1 MSQATAGAA
10 RTMTQTEVL
19 VSPEWLAS
27 RLDDPGIQ
35 VIEVDVNAKN
45 FAVGHIRGALLWN
58 VYRDFRNADYS
69 LVEESAIVD
78 LFRRSGL
85 TPDTTVVFYG
95 YAPALAF
102 WMMKL
107 YRHADVRIL
116 DGSRDD
122 LAGCRAPVDDGCCG
136 SGGDRV
142 SDARDRPE
150 HPRDAGRGGGVARRS
165 RDPDPRHAHAPLS
178 STVRSSGRPE
188 AWSRAGA
195 PVTFRRDA
203 TSASTGS
210 STKPGGI
217 ATRRRWPWCSRSTGA
232 EPTRMITY
240 CTVGGRGSTAWFVLT
255 YLLGRSGVKVHDGG
269 WAEWGKNPARP
280 VAA

>member
-35 VIEVDVNAKN
+35 VVEVDVNAKN

-107 YRHADVRIL
+107 YRHADVLIL

-122 LAGCRAPVDDGCCG
+122 WQDAGLPWTTDAAVPEASEYRMPAIDASIRATGDEVAALLDDPGTRILDMRTPPEFDG
-136 SGGDRV
+136 AQFWPSGGMEPGGRAGHIPGATNV
-142 SDARDRPE
+142 SLDGVFDEAGRYRDR
-150 HPRDAGRGGGVARRS
+150 
-165 RDPDPRHAHAPLS
+165 
-178 STVRSSGRPE
+178 E
-188 AWSRAGA
+188 ALAMVFA
-195 PVTFRRDA
+195 LE
-203 TSASTGS
+203 
-210 STKPGGI
+210 
-217 ATRRRWPWCSRSTGA
+217 GA

-269 WAEWGKNPARP
+269 WAEWGKDPARP